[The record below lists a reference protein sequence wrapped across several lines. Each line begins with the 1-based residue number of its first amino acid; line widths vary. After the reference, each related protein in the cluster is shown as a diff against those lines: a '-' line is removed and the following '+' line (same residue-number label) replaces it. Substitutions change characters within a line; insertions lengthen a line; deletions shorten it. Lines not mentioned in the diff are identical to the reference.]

1 MLDKKYILLY
11 NCINQ
16 LTQMGGTMKFR
27 FDEHLPIYKQLVE
40 QIKIGI
46 LTGAYPCG
54 ERLPSVRELAIELED
69 EGLIT
74 TKRTSGKFVTD
85 DMKLIQKMK
94 DEQAEMLTIKFLN
107 DCQQLGISQQLIL
120 KMIKEKGEKYE
131 SN

>member
-1 MLDKKYILLY
+1 
-11 NCINQ
+11 
-16 LTQMGGTMKFR
+16 MKFR

-54 ERLPSVRELAIELED
+54 ERLPSVRELAILTRVNPNTIQRALSELED

-74 TKRTSGKFVTD
+74 TKRTSGKFVMD

-107 DCQQLGISQQLIL
+107 DCQQLGISRQLIL
-120 KMIKEKGEKYE
+120 KMIKEKGEKYGFCTI
-131 SN
+131 

>member
-1 MLDKKYILLY
+1 
-11 NCINQ
+11 
-16 LTQMGGTMKFR
+16 MKFR

-40 QIKIGI
+40 QIKFGI

-54 ERLPSVRELAIELED
+54 ERLPSVRELAILTRVNPNTIQRALSELED

-85 DMKLIQKMK
+85 NMKLIQKMK